1 MPKEINPQRASDKLR
16 RLARYQTFTAL
27 LILIFGVLFPLSLV
41 LNACIKLSEGFG
53 WATIAFGIAFVVL
66 VIVFC
71 SLKNTQLTT
80 ESKLFRQ
87 RLVRKP
93 RGVRETLWRLF
104 MPGQWMRD
112 LQVDRPHAE
121 IEMSPLPDMKRPLP
135 VSTRA
140 SHY

>member
-27 LILIFGVLFPLSLV
+27 LILFSGLLFFLFLA
-41 LNACIKLSEGFG
+41 LNALIKLSEGCG
-53 WATIAFGIAFVVL
+53 WATIAFGTAFVVL
-66 VIVFC
+66 VFVFF
-71 SLKNTQLTT
+71 SLKSTQLTT
-80 ESKLFRQ
+80 ESELFRQ

-104 MPGQWMRD
+104 MPGQWMRN

-121 IEMSPLPDMKRPLP
+121 IEMSPLPDLERPLP

-140 SHY
+140 RY